1 MVRAIGGLAMQ
12 TVVGMI
18 LGAVFLALG
27 VYAYDSTQ
35 TSNAANSLV
44 AQTNRTIV
52 NWDVVASDWQALR
65 SHARDDWVR
74 ISSK

>member
-1 MVRAIGGLAMQ
+1 MQ

-18 LGAVFLALG
+18 LGAAFLALG

-52 NWDVVASDWQALR
+52 N
-65 SHARDDWVR
+65 
-74 ISSK
+74 

>member
-1 MVRAIGGLAMQ
+1 MVEQRGVNAPGRHS
-12 TVVGMI
+12 
-18 LGAVFLALG
+18 AVR
-27 VYAYDSTQ
+27 TQ

-52 NWDVVASDWQALR
+52 NWDVVASDWHALK

-74 ISSK
+74 IPSK